1 MALSCVRPQDVA
13 VASAK
18 ALYTSDW
25 QSWQLGSIVEASILD
40 EQVCVCVHV
49 CAREAVLLCVM
60 CVR

>member
-40 EQVCVCVHV
+40 EQVCVCV
-49 CAREAVLLCVM
+49 CMYARERLSCCVS
-60 CVR
+60 CV